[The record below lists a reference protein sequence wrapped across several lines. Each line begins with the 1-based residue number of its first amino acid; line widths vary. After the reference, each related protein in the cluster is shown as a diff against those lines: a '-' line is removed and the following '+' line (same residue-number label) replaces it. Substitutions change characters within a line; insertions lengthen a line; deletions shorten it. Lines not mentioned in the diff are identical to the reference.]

1 MRNGRR
7 LFRNKSQRSVVAI
20 WVVLALSVGAAA
32 LLASYLR
39 PPPV

>member
-1 MRNGRR
+1 MRHRRR
-7 LFRNKSQRSVVAI
+7 LFRHKTERSVLAT

-39 PPPV
+39 NPPG